1 MPSFD
6 VVSKVD
12 LQEVDNAVNNAKK
25 EIQTRFDF
33 RGTQTELTLGED
45 RSSVI
50 LKSNSEQR
58 LDAAYEVLL
67 QKAVKR
73 GLSARSIDRA
83 DPEKVGM
90 GMVKQT
96 VTVKQGISTE
106 KAKELVKV
114 IKESKLK
121 VQASIQGDQL
131 RVQGKNRDDLQEA
144 IALLKQQ
151 QEPQQI
157 DLQFINFRD

>member
-12 LQEVDNAVNNAKK
+12 LQEVDNAVNNAIK

-33 RGTQTELTLGED
+33 RGTHTELTLGED

-50 LKSNSEQR
+50 LKANSEQR
-58 LDAAYEVLL
+58 LDAAYEVFL
-67 QKAVKR
+67 QKAIKR
-73 GLSARSIDRA
+73 GLSARSIERK
-83 DPEKVGM
+83 DPEATGM
-90 GMVKQT
+90 SMVKQT
-96 VTVKQGISTE
+96 ILIKQGVSQE
-106 KAKELVKV
+106 NAKELVKV
-114 IKESKLK
+114 VKEAKIK

-131 RVQGKNRDDLQEA
+131 RVTGKNRDDLQEA

-151 QEPQQI
+151 QEKLQV
-157 DLQFINFRD
+157 DLQFINFRE